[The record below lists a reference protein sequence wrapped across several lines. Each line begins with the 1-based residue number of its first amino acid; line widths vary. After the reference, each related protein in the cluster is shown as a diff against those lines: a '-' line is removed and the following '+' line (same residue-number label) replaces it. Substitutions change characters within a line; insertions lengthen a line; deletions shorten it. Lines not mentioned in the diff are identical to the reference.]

1 MRLLIMGPPGVGK
14 GTQASAV
21 AAHYEIPWIS
31 SGDIFRDNIKR
42 HTPMGERVVDIIGRG
57 DFVPDVVTTGLVFQR
72 LLAPDCRNGWLLDGY
87 PRTPAQVEALDLAMT
102 ERRVRLD
109 AVLSLV
115 ADADVLVERMLHR
128 AQIEGRPDDN
138 EETIRHRLGVYRTE
152 TEPLADLYRDRGL
165 LVEVEAEGSIEEVG
179 ERILSQLAQRL
190 GR

>member
-109 AVLSLV
+109 AVLS
-115 ADADVLVERMLHR
+115 
-128 AQIEGRPDDN
+128 
-138 EETIRHRLGVYRTE
+138 RHRLGVYRTE

-165 LVEVEAEGSIEEVG
+165 LVEVDAEGSIEEVG